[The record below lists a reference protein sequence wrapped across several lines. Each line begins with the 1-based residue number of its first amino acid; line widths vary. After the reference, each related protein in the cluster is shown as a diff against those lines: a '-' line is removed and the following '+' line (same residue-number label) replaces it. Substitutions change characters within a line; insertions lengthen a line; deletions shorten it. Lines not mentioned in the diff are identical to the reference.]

1 MRSPRLF
8 PTIPAAALGLLAA
21 AAAGQSWAES
31 DPEPPVFDP
40 ANFVDPTLST
50 NPYHP
55 TRPGIQWV
63 RVGTTEIG
71 ARDLPFTVMSTI
83 TDVIREIDGVKTV
96 AMVDQSIDA
105 GELAQVGIDYLAL
118 DKDGNVWLLGGFTED
133 YESGAFSNI
142 EDAWLGGSEGGRPG
156 ILVPIEA
163 TMETP
168 MWLIGSP
175 DPEEEPSV
183 GKVVEMGVTTTV
195 AFGTFE
201 NVRAVQ
207 EGEIGAPDNEVKYYA
222 PEVGVVLN
230 LPKDASLHKDF
241 FELAN
246 MIQLSPEGLDE
257 ISNIVLEIEARAR
270 EEEPEVFAVAPAS
283 YRAGQ

>member
-1 MRSPRLF
+1 MTSFQMTRAS
-8 PTIPAAALGLLAA
+8 TAALALFAA
-21 AAAGQSWAES
+21 MVAGPSWAE
-31 DPEPPVFDP
+31 DEPGPPVLDP

-71 ARDLPFTVMSTI
+71 ARELPFSVVTTM
-83 TDVIREIDGVKTV
+83 TDVIRVIDGVPAV
-96 AMVDQSIDA
+96 AMIDQSIDA
-105 GELAQVGIDYLAL
+105 GEIAQVGVDYLAL
-118 DKDGNVWLLGGFTED
+118 DKEGNVWLFGGFTED
-133 YESGAFSNI
+133 YEAGAFTNV
-142 EDAWLGGSEGGRPG
+142 EDAWLGGSEGSRPG
-156 ILVPIEA
+156 ILAPFDV
-163 TMETP
+163 TLETP
-168 MWLIGSP
+168 MWFIGLS
-175 DPEEEPSV
+175 DPEESPSV
-183 GKVVEMGVTTTV
+183 GKAVEIGATTTV

-230 LPKDASLHKDF
+230 VPLDASLHQDF

-257 ISNIVLEIEARAR
+257 ISNLVLELEERAR
-270 EEEPEVFAVAPAS
+270 EQEPDIFGEAPAS
-283 YRAGQ
+283 TRAGK